1 MILYLLYLQL
11 FFFYGI
17 ILGLTGPTT
26 CVRIVH
32 DLTQPQREAKNLG
45 DIFFFLIVAL
55 NQYLLKNVSQ
65 GCNQIRRSE
74 SKKIV

>member
-45 DIFFFLIVAL
+45 DIFFFFDSCIKSIPTKECKSRL
-55 NQYLLKNVSQ
+55 
-65 GCNQIRRSE
+65 
-74 SKKIV
+74 